1 MDTFILMSSKIEVE
15 KDQIICVI
23 SLYNSYI
30 LRDTQITA
38 TYGDYDRNPLKIE
51 PVGSDVLVRKT
62 LDGHHKEIS
71 LEITSKTLPSKGI
84 SRKVC
89 PQNGN
94 FKI

>member
-1 MDTFILMSSKIEVE
+1 MSSKIEVE

-38 TYGDYDRNPLKIE
+38 TYGDYARNPFKNE
-51 PVGSDVLVRKT
+51 PVGSDVLGRKT
-62 LDGHHKEIS
+62 PNGHHKEIWEMT

-84 SRKVC
+84 SRKVG